1 MPPDRTLTDADVSAI
16 ACAIGD
22 NHCNCSFSDDEVS
35 AIRDL
40 LKVLHETRSNILK
53 GVVTVL
59 IGGFFVVVAMGF
71 KAWSKQ

>member
-1 MPPDRTLTDADVSAI
+1 MPPERTLTDADVAAI
-16 ACAIGD
+16 ACAIGS
-22 NHCNCSFSDDEVS
+22 NHCTCSFSDDEVS

-53 GVVTVL
+53 GVVL
-59 IGGFFVVVAMGF
+59 ALLGGFFVIVAMGF

>member
-1 MPPDRTLTDADVSAI
+1 MPPDRTLSDADIQAI

-40 LKVLHETRSNILK
+40 LTVLRETRSNILK
-53 GVVTVL
+53 GVIAIAL
-59 IGGFFVVVAMGF
+59 GGFFIVVAMGF

>member
-1 MPPDRTLTDADVSAI
+1 MPPERTITDDDIKAI
-16 ACAIGD
+16 MLAMGD

-53 GVVTVL
+53 GIVTVL
-59 IGGFFVVVAMGF
+59 IGGFFVIVAMGF